1 MNIPTNIKYTE
12 SHEWIKVNGNEAFV
26 GITDFAQN
34 ELGDIVFLDVDSE
47 GETFQQGEEFGAIE
61 ATKTVAD
68 VKMPVDGEVLE
79 VNEKAKQDGSI
90 INKDPY
96 GEGWII
102 RIKMNNPAQVE
113 GLLDAA
119 AYEKIMH

>member
-1 MNIPTNIKYTE
+1 MNIPTNIKYAE
-12 SHEWIKVNGNEAFV
+12 SHEWIKVDGNEAFI
-26 GITDFAQN
+26 GITDYAQN

-47 GETFQQGEEFGAIE
+47 GETLKKGEEFGAIE

-79 VNEKAKQDGSI
+79 VNEKAQQDGSI

-102 RIKMNNPAQVE
+102 KIKMSNPAQVND
-113 GLLDAA
+113 LMDAE
-119 AYEKIMH
+119 AYKNFIH